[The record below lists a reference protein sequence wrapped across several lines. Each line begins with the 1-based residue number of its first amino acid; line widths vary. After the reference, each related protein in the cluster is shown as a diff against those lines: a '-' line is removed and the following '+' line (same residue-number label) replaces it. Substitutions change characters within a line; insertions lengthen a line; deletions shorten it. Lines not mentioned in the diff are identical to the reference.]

1 VNKIFVT
8 FGLALAMCI
17 SCTDKNTG
25 TTVTGNNGII
35 VAHVDI
41 PSILAKMSAVGEN
54 PDYELHGFLY
64 KQNYPY
70 DIYASKM
77 ETNVDSLV
85 FTDLPEDKYALRID
99 VNGRHGG
106 LFENIEVD
114 GNQVKA
120 VVPLDTYVKQGQ
132 YVGIKST
139 EISEVISEFGV
150 AFTEIKGDT
159 LVVKTLGE
167 FVENS
172 TLVITDS
179 QDTLRIDHSSAIS
192 TTPSSSDLVSSSQE
206 LISSSFF
213 IDVSSSSSISEPTAD
228 TLTIRLGLDQID
240 DASVDILGGAASSL
254 GLVSQIITGQSDD
267 NSTYR
272 SLIRINLD
280 DSMNVDVASKVSLIL
295 TSCTWYVQLSTDP
308 ITLEVYKVLANWGE
322 ESVTGN
328 ERTLGVAW
336 GTVGLGMD
344 GVDASSINSTQATIN
359 PPLVITD
366 NAILRTNVEFDIT
379 TLMKEW
385 NADPSSNHGLL
396 IKNKIENLIESE
408 RPHLPGWCSSEENFV
423 DHRPTIRIEY

>member
-1 VNKIFVT
+1 MNKIFVT

-99 VNGRHGG
+99 VNGKHGG

-114 GNQVKA
+114 GNQVQA
-120 VVPLDTYVKQGQ
+120 VVPIEAYVEQGVH
-132 YVGIKST
+132 VGIKPA

-150 AFTEIKGDT
+150 AFTENKGDT
-159 LVVKTLGE
+159 IVVKTLSE

-179 QDTLRIDHSSAIS
+179 QDTITIDHS
-192 TTPSSSDLVSSSQE
+192 TTIPSSSSDLASPSQE
-206 LISSSFF
+206 LISSSSF
-213 IDVSSSSSISEPTAD
+213 IGVSSSSPIAEPSSD
-228 TLTIRLGLDQID
+228 TLTIRLGPDQID

-328 ERTLGVAW
+328 ERTPGVAW

-396 IKNKIENLIESE
+396 IKNEIENLIESE